1 MWMIVEV
8 ILIGLIILNIS
19 MDIITTRLQKKYKD
33 ELSRSNKIIID
44 AMKNYI
50 DSAKVILE
58 KSKEELNNNEG
69 NNETINIIKCFGNNN
84 QLPKIDPKG

>member
-1 MWMIVEV
+1 MGIVINI
-8 ILIGLIILNIS
+8 ILILLLIGSITI
-19 MDIITTRLQKKYKD
+19 DIVCTKLQKKYKD

-50 DSAKVILE
+50 DIAKEIIE
-58 KSKEELNNNEG
+58 NSKDINKDKESSIETFVYDKYIG
-69 NNETINIIKCFGNNN
+69 NKN